1 MSDRT
6 CTICGQVYKYPN
18 QLKRHN
24 NTISCYV
31 SSPIIQEPVIEEN
44 PAKQY
49 NCKLCE
55 FTTIHRSSYSR
66 HKKTCSKKN
75 QNLVEVVVPELP
87 ITPSITKVMEDLRQQ
102 IINLT
107 NIVTNQQLQ
116 LQQQQSMV
124 IHTDMIQHNTIQ
136 GDVIQGDKIQGDVIK
151 GDVIQNNTYF
161 LTNPFGNESISH
173 ISIDKLPTIFN
184 NVDAITEKLCF
195 IMYENPENMN
205 YFKVNIT
212 RPEVSIL
219 STDLKVKSVQED
231 RFIRDFFINI
241 IFKYFIRILNEY
253 KNQLSIEDFS
263 TYMKNAI
270 IYEKTAKNI
279 DEDYY
284 LNNPDDK
291 MHIEIIKNYIND
303 FSRNKDVQE
312 RIKDTISLITH
323 EQDAK
328 TSLLKKID
336 KQHITKVL
344 TEYSTKDKTLS
355 IEEREDE
362 RNLYHYKSKL
372 QLSLLKEYNP
382 GKLFN

>member
-1 MSDRT
+1 MADRT
-6 CTICGQVYKYPN
+6 CMTCGKEFTFPN
-18 QLKRHN
+18 KLRRHQ
-24 NTISCYV
+24 TSMSCYT
-31 SSPIIQEPVIEEN
+31 IIPKVEPVVEEAPAIEEIKEQPVFACTSCN
-44 PAKQY
+44 Y
-49 NCKLCE
+49 
-55 FTTIHRSSYSR
+55 TTNLKFNFNR
-66 HKKTCSKKN
+66 HVKTCKAKPKK
-75 QNLVEVVVPELP
+75 Q
-87 ITPSITKVMEDLRQQ
+87 SITKVMEDLRQQ
-102 IINLT
+102 IVNLT
-107 NIVTNQQLQ
+107 NIVTNQQ

-136 GDVIQGDKIQGDVIK
+136 GDVVQGDKIQGDKIQGDVIK

-184 NVDAITEKLCF
+184 NVDAITEKLCC

-241 IFKYFIRILNEY
+241 IFKYFIRIINEY

-312 RIKDTISLITH
+312 RIKDTISLITQ

-328 TSLLKKID
+328 INLLRKID
-336 KQHITKVL
+336 KQQITKVL

-355 IEEREDE
+355 IEERDDT
-362 RNLYHYKSKL
+362 RNLYHYKNKL
-372 QLSLLKEYNP
+372 QLALLKEHNP
-382 GKLFN
+382 GKLFD